1 MELKTGE
8 SAKFLGLLSNVFV
21 MLLLETMIYDE
32 DDEYDE
38 ESEPEEPIYNRQELI
53 EKYHVSN
60 LHTSH

>member
-1 MELKTGE
+1 
-8 SAKFLGLLSNVFV
+8 
-21 MLLLETMIYDE
+21 MIYDE

-60 LHTSH
+60 LHTSY